1 MNEEDKKIIN
11 TIKLLAIDMIDAAN
25 SGHPGIVLGAAP
37 ILYTLYG
44 NHLRIDTKNPNWF
57 DRDRFVMSPGHGS
70 ALLYSTLFMAGYDIK
85 LEDLVRF
92 RQINSKTPGHP
103 EKNLTPGVDYST
115 GALGQGFAAAVGMAM
130 ADKYLEGY
138 ISKYVDK
145 QKILN
150 HKVYCLVSDGDL
162 EEGISYEAANLA
174 SLYGLNNLIV
184 IYDSNNVTLDANLSK
199 SSFFFSA
206 RLLILNA

>member
-11 TIKLLAIDMIDAAN
+11 TIKLLAIDMIDSAN

-37 ILYTLYG
+37 ILYTLYA
-44 NHLRIDTKNPNWF
+44 NHLRIDTKNPNWY

-103 EKNLTPGVDYST
+103 EHRLTPV
-115 GALGQGFAAAVGMAM
+115 F
-130 ADKYLEGY
+130 
-138 ISKYVDK
+138 
-145 QKILN
+145 
-150 HKVYCLVSDGDL
+150 
-162 EEGISYEAANLA
+162 
-174 SLYGLNNLIV
+174 NN
-184 IYDSNNVTLDANLSK
+184 TR
-199 SSFFFSA
+199 
-206 RLLILNA
+206 RLLSECF